1 MKTMLT
7 AFCLQAS
14 IDVLIKFV
22 LGKGTGKSAHGKKKR
37 SGGGGVL
44 KRPVICICND
54 VYVPALR
61 SLRQVALT
69 VQFPPTASSRLAS
82 LALCLLGMP
91 LFSQYLFNVMFVAV
105 LGELI
110 LILTLVTGSLVR

>member
-1 MKTMLT
+1 MLT

-22 LGKGTGKSAHGKKKR
+22 LGKSTGKGAHGKKKR
-37 SGGGGVL
+37 SGGGGGGVL

-69 VQFPPTASSRLAS
+69 VQFPQTASSRLAS
-82 LALCLLGMP
+82 LALCLLGIP
-91 LFSQYLFNVMFVAV
+91 LFSQYLLNVMFVAV

-110 LILTLVTGSLVR
+110 LILTLVTGSLVH